1 MYPDEEDP
9 NRRTYLGMVTHMDE
23 MLGTVID
30 ELKKN
35 GMYDNSIIIFSR

>member
-1 MYPDEEDP
+1 MYPNEEDP
-9 NRRTYLGMVTHMDE
+9 NRKTYLGMVSAMDE

-30 ELKKN
+30 ELRKN

>member
-1 MYPDEEDP
+1 MYPDEQDS
-9 NRRTYLGMVTHMDE
+9 NRRTYLGMVTRMDE

-35 GMYDNSIIIFSR
+35 DMYDNSIIIFSR

>member
-1 MYPDEEDP
+1 MYPDEQDL
-9 NRRTYLGMVTHMDE
+9 NRRTYLGMVSAMDE
-23 MLGTVID
+23 MLGTLID

>member
-1 MYPDEEDP
+1 MYPDEEDSD
-9 NRRTYLGMVTHMDE
+9 RRTYLGMVTCMDE
-23 MLGTVID
+23 MFGTVID

>member
-1 MYPDEEDP
+1 MYPNEEDP
-9 NRRTYLGMVTHMDE
+9 KRRTYLGMVSAMDE
-23 MLGTVID
+23 MLGTLID